1 MSANVTTRVAEIKNQ
16 RLLIAGRVDVRNARA
31 ARNPRIA
38 YSVKC
43 ASFLVMKCIVTSVSG
58 VVFGNSQSMSGP
70 MMRDVFPAE
79 KLPEEAKEIKA
90 SQAISG
96 K

>member
-1 MSANVTTRVAEIKNQ
+1 MKNQ
-16 RLLIAGRVDVRNARA
+16 RPPIAGLGDVRNARA

-43 ASFLVMKCIVTSVSG
+43 ASFLVMKWTINSVSG
-58 VVFGNSQSMSGP
+58 VVFGNNQSMSGP
-70 MMRDVFPAE
+70 IMRDVFPAE
-79 KLPEEAKEIKA
+79 KLPEEAKEMKA

>member
-1 MSANVTTRVAEIKNQ
+1 MSAKVTTTVAEIKNQ
-16 RLLIAGRVDVRNARA
+16 RLLIAGRGDVRNARA

-38 YSVKC
+38 YSVKW
-43 ASFLVMKCIVTSVSG
+43 ASFLVIKWTVRSVSG

-79 KLPEEAKEIKA
+79 KLPDEAKEIKA
-90 SQAISG
+90 SQPISG

>member
-1 MSANVTTRVAEIKNQ
+1 MAEIKNQ
-16 RLLIAGRVDVRNARA
+16 RLLIPGLGDVRNARA

-38 YSVKC
+38 YSVKW
-43 ASFLVMKCIVTSVSG
+43 ASFLVMKWTMRRVSG
-58 VVFGNSQSMSGP
+58 VVLGNSQSMSGP

-79 KLPEEAKEIKA
+79 KLLEEAKEMKA